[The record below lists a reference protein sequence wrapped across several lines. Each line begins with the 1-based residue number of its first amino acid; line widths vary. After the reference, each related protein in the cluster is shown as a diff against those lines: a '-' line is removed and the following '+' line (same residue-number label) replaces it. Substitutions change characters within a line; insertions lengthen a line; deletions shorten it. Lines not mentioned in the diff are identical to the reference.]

1 MENLIS
7 RRAVACLFGTSYQTI
22 TKWEKSGRL
31 PVKSIRIGKVAYYPI
46 IEIERFKEAGLSVL
60 KSPGRKNGHK
70 LQPLDDPKNNDIY
83 FIRKEKP
90 VFEYPELLINFY
102 QPARINRLVTVGQ
115 LLEEL

>member
-22 TKWEKSGRL
+22 TKWEISGRL
-31 PVKSIRIGKVAYYPI
+31 PIKSIRVGKIAYYPI

-60 KSPGRKNGHK
+60 KSPGRRNGYK
-70 LQPLDDPKNNDIY
+70 LQKLDDPKNDDLY
-83 FIRKEKP
+83 FIRKDKP

-102 QPARINRLVTVGQ
+102 QPARLNRTVSVSH
-115 LLEEL
+115 LLEVL